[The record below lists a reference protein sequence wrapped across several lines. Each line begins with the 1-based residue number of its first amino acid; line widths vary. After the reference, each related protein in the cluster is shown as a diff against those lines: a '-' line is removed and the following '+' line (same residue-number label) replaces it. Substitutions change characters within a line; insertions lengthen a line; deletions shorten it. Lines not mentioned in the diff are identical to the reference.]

1 MSTPRSRWNAELFPS
16 TGLATANSISEWSL
30 SPRRRISGIC
40 SSRFL
45 AQSRCAE
52 WSPTKF
58 PRRAGNG
65 ISAPHFNSSLVG
77 SKRDPFRPGRN
88 LRSPPDG
95 PDWVGTRRNHSS
107 FGRGR
112 NLRSSGVT
120 LPWFFVSVA
129 SKGLRVCV
137 SGLES
142 TLAGISTS
150 VDSKGV
156 YVTQKLCKTGL
167 FLLGLRVTNVKH
179 REPEQTRKAESNVG
193 LPT

>member
-40 SSRFL
+40 SSRFR

-52 WSPTKF
+52 WSPTKS

-65 ISAPHFNSSLVG
+65 ISAPHFNSSLIG

-88 LRSPPDG
+88 LRSSGAYPP
-95 PDWVGTRRNHSS
+95 PM
-107 FGRGR
+107 F
-112 NLRSSGVT
+112 L
-120 LPWFFVSVA
+120 VSVA
-129 SKGLRVCV
+129 SKELRVCV

-142 TLAGISTS
+142 TLTGIPIS
-150 VDSKGV
+150 VDSKWVRG
-156 YVTQKLCKTGL
+156 GMIS
-167 FLLGLRVTNVKH
+167 H
-179 REPEQTRKAESNVG
+179 RSEDRPLHAE
-193 LPT
+193 